1 MAVAHMK
8 QLRGAMAGGM
18 DNNYK
23 PSFLTDQVPLL
34 KRYFIPPQKKK
45 KANCPCS
52 HCTNGAVVT

>member
-1 MAVAHMK
+1 MK

-18 DNNYK
+18 DNNNYK

-45 KANCPCS
+45 KANCPCL